1 MLLFFY
7 IVKEMLFPFF
17 LTASIITSIL
27 LMDQIFRFIP
37 FLQASGLELK
47 SVYLMVIYS
56 LPPILMITIPV
67 SLLIGIYI
75 GVARISSDYE
85 LVVIRAAGVS
95 LSYLF
100 KPVIFISVI
109 VSMLVML
116 LTFYLSPYGISKLEL
131 LKFSILKKQAKIA
144 LSVNKI
150 NNFFNQKL
158 IYIFEKDDEYLKG
171 IFIADLENPE
181 DHPLIEAQKG
191 KIYMDEEK
199 QVVLFH
205 LINGKVHQ
213 QIGKKDYRIIEFDQ
227 LDYNLAPPQIDRKH
241 LPVRYR
247 KGDASKRAKKDTEWT
262 MNELF
267 DQINHMPET
276 AEEYHDIVDEF
287 HGRIVTILSCI
298 CFAVFALPM
307 GIYDPRSP
315 KTGNIIYMVIVII
328 VYYLLFTQARS
339 MLLQGKAHPVTLY
352 LPLLIALG
360 LGAFNYLKINY
371 NFTSFREYLKHRRKP
386 S

>member
-131 LKFSILKKQAKIA
+131 LKF
-144 LSVNKI
+144 
-150 NNFFNQKL
+150 
-158 IYIFEKDDEYLKG
+158 
-171 IFIADLENPE
+171 
-181 DHPLIEAQKG
+181 
-191 KIYMDEEK
+191 
-199 QVVLFH
+199 
-205 LINGKVHQ
+205 
-213 QIGKKDYRIIEFDQ
+213 
-227 LDYNLAPPQIDRKH
+227 
-241 LPVRYR
+241 
-247 KGDASKRAKKDTEWT
+247 
-262 MNELF
+262 
-267 DQINHMPET
+267 
-276 AEEYHDIVDEF
+276 
-287 HGRIVTILSCI
+287 
-298 CFAVFALPM
+298 
-307 GIYDPRSP
+307 
-315 KTGNIIYMVIVII
+315 
-328 VYYLLFTQARS
+328 
-339 MLLQGKAHPVTLY
+339 
-352 LPLLIALG
+352 
-360 LGAFNYLKINY
+360 
-371 NFTSFREYLKHRRKP
+371 
-386 S
+386 

>member
-1 MLLFFY
+1 
-7 IVKEMLFPFF
+7 
-17 LTASIITSIL
+17 
-27 LMDQIFRFIP
+27 MDQIFRFIP
-37 FLQASGLELK
+37 FLQTSGLELK
-47 SVYLMVIYS
+47 SVYLMVFYS
-56 LPPILMITIPV
+56 LPPILMVTIPV

-85 LVVIRAAGVS
+85 LVVIRASGVS
-95 LSYLF
+95 LAYLF

-109 VSMLVML
+109 VSMVVML

-131 LKFSILKKQAKIA
+131 LKFSIIKKQAKIA

-158 IYIFEKDDEYLKG
+158 IYIFDKDDEYLKG

-181 DHPLIEAQKG
+181 DNPLIEAQRG
-191 KIYMDEEK
+191 KIYLDEEK

-205 LINGKVHQ
+205 LVNGKIHYQ
-213 QIGKKDYRIIEFDQ
+213 LGKQDYRIIEFEQ
-227 LDYNLAPPQIDRKH
+227 LDYNLAPPQIDQKH
-241 LPVRYR
+241 LPTRYR
-247 KGDASKRAKKDTEWT
+247 KGNASKLAKRDTEWT
-262 MNELF
+262 VTELL
-267 DQINHMPET
+267 DQIRHTPKNHEG
-276 AEEYHDIVDEF
+276 YNDFVDEF

-315 KTGNIIYMVIVII
+315 KTGNIIYMVSVII

-339 MLLQGKAHPVTLY
+339 MLLQGKVHPIALY
-352 LPLLIALG
+352 LPLLVALG

-371 NFTSFREYLKHRRKP
+371 NFSSFREYLRHRRRRF
-386 S
+386 